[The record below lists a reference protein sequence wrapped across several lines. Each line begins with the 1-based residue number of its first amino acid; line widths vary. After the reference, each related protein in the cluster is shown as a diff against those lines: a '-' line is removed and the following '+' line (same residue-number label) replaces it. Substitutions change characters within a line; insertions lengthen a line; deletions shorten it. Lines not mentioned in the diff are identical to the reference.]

1 MSKKLS
7 SNVWIYFQI
16 NALDNSKATC
26 KICCTSVSRGGKEPK
41 HWTTSNLMSHV
52 RNRHVVEYAQLQ
64 QERTSTSS
72 INVSSASPSTAA
84 SPSIGSTSAT
94 SGNSGYSP
102 QQSLADVLD
111 RIKTWDFNDPRALA
125 WNKLIVEFI
134 SVDTQPFTVV
144 EGVGFRRLIA
154 KAEPRYMLPSP
165 KYFSDVYE
173 TVLGKVRQLISSV
186 NILVLRRMLGCILK
200 FDFTLDF

>member
-52 RNRHVVEYAQLQ
+52 RNRHVVEYARLQ

-84 SPSIGSTSAT
+84 SPSIGSTS
-94 SGNSGYSP
+94 GNSGYSP

-111 RIKTWDFNDPRALA
+111 R
-125 WNKLIVEFI
+125 
-134 SVDTQPFTVV
+134 
-144 EGVGFRRLIA
+144 
-154 KAEPRYMLPSP
+154 
-165 KYFSDVYE
+165 
-173 TVLGKVRQLISSV
+173 
-186 NILVLRRMLGCILK
+186 
-200 FDFTLDF
+200 